1 MCAGFVDN
9 FQAEQIRVEG
19 RLDSVVDDP
28 TTGRQHFWLDRYH
41 ARILATLKDRVWRSA
56 ELLELCR
63 AAFIRLNE
71 TLFPAGPQPQGIHV
85 LLNIF
90 RQNKSHSRVAVSETC
105 DWSQRCNGVYA

>member
-1 MCAGFVDN
+1 MFVGFVDS
-9 FQAEQIRVEG
+9 FQAEKVRVEG
-19 RLDSVVDDP
+19 RLDSAADDP

-71 TLFPAGPQPQGIHV
+71 TLFPSGPQPQGIRAV
-85 LLNIF
+85 LNIF
-90 RQNKSHSRVAVSETC
+90 RQTNPIRELL
-105 DWSQRCNGVYA
+105 

>member
-1 MCAGFVDN
+1 MFVGFVDN

-56 ELLELCR
+56 ELLDMPGSVYSPEPDSFSFGATTARDSCCVEHLS
-63 AAFIRLNE
+63 
-71 TLFPAGPQPQGIHV
+71 P
-85 LLNIF
+85 
-90 RQNKSHSRVAVSETC
+90 NKSHSRVAVSETC